1 MARPLDEWDK
11 MPVSDLRA
19 MCKQITSVRGIGRM
33 KKAGLLALLD
43 DEATVRGESA
53 RALAQVLLQ
62 DIIHQVVTATDDV
75 AASELPSGETVGA
88 FYEVEQV
95 IGSRWV
101 DGQEFLHIRWKGFG
115 PTDDTWEPS
124 SHYKLLDPDDMH
136 TCTLAP
142 VTRRLRHDGAV
153 FD

>member
-1 MARPLDEWDK
+1 MTRPLDEWDK

-43 DEATVRGESA
+43 EATVRGESA

-62 DIIHQVVTATDDV
+62 DIIHKAVTAAADDV
-75 AASELPSGETVGA
+75 AASELPSGATVGA

-115 PTDDTWEPS
+115 PTDDTWEPR

-136 TCTLAP
+136 TCTRDPPSTA
-142 VTRRLRHDGAV
+142 R
-153 FD
+153 